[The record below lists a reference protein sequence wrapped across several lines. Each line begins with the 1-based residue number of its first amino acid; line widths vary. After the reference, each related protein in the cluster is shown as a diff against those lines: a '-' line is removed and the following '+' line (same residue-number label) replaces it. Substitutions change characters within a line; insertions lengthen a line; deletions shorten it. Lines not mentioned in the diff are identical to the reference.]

1 MATYLASK
9 SGSSDSAAAAA
20 AAAMTS
26 GEDLQALSDCVL
38 QRSVAQAALLV
49 PTFDRL
55 KTALGDAKGTK
66 TYRYAFLREC
76 VRV

>member
-1 MATYLASK
+1 
-9 SGSSDSAAAAA
+9 
-20 AAAMTS
+20 MTS